1 MNEQTKNQINTVR
14 QGQASRRASSVKV
27 EERTPTPLEYAKLR
41 DSARWD
47 KMDLK
52 TIEQGLKNS
61 IFSVCATFENEVV
74 GCGRVIGDGALYF
87 YIQDVIVVPAFQKKG
102 IGEFIM
108 NEIMKFLAT
117 VADQNAFV
125 GLMSAEGGTGFYE
138 RYGFE
143 ERPGNETG
151 MLKIW
156 RKKTV

>member
-1 MNEQTKNQINTVR
+1 MNEQIKNQVNAVR
-14 QGQASRRASSVKV
+14 KGQASRRASSVKV

-61 IFSVCATFENEVV
+61 IFSVCATFENEVI

-87 YIQDVIVVPAFQKKG
+87 YIQDIIVAPAFQKKG

-125 GLMSAEGGTGFYE
+125 GLMSAEGTTGFYE

-143 ERPGNETG
+143 ERPGNEPG